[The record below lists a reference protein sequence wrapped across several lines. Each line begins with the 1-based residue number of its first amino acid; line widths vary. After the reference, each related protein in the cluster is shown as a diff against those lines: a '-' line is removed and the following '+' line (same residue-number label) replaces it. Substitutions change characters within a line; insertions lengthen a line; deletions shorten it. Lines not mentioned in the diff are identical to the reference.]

1 MSLKEYRTDAFDLP
15 REEMDPSSPSTEYMK
30 DRNALKI
37 DKLSTRVTIITLLL
51 PIFIGVILFFIYLDM
66 KDQVMEVDTAKNTQV
81 DHVSRQM
88 EEKMNALDIRIAKN
102 RFDLDEKLPA
112 LEKKNDS
119 LAQQLAK
126 LGASKADVNALDE
139 GFASLEKKLS
149 RQEQRIQNNAD
160 QDQANLAEIERIN
173 STLLASLAENRN
185 QFKKEVQALK
195 QELASLQALEQKM
208 ASLET
213 LTQEL
218 TSIQNRMDDN
228 LADLQSIEKMV
239 GLLKEQVSGLENQ
252 IMSRT
257 EISRRLMALKS
268 DVDQSLADL
277 KKQIQPP
284 PPLSM
289 PKDVSEQ
296 NLTQ

>member
-15 REEMDPSSPSTEYMK
+15 REEMDPSSPSTLYMK

-126 LGASKADVNALDE
+126 LSASKADVNALDE

-173 STLLASLAENRN
+173 STLLASLAENRD

-213 LTQEL
+213 LTQEQ
-218 TSIQNRMDDN
+218 TSIQKRMDDN

-277 KKQIQPP
+277 EKQIQPP

-289 PKDVSEQ
+289 PEDVSEQ

>member
-126 LGASKADVNALDE
+126 LSASKADVNALDE

>member
-15 REEMDPSSPSTEYMK
+15 REETDPSSPSTVYMK

-37 DKLSTRVTIITLLL
+37 DRLSTRVTIITLLL

-102 RFDLDEKLPA
+102 RFDLDEKLPS
-112 LEKKNDS
+112 LEKKNVS

-126 LGASKADVNALDE
+126 LSASKADVKALDE
-139 GFASLEKKLS
+139 GFARLEKTIS

-173 STLLASLAENRN
+173 STLLASLAENRE
-185 QFKKEVQALK
+185 QFEKEVQALK
-195 QELASLQALEQKM
+195 REVASLQALEQEM

-213 LTQEL
+213 LTHEL
-218 TSIQNRMDDN
+218 TLIQNRMDDN

-239 GLLKEQVSGLENQ
+239 GLLKEQVGGLENQ

-277 KKQIQPP
+277 KKQIQAP

-289 PKDVSEQ
+289 PEDVSEQ

>member
-1 MSLKEYRTDAFDLP
+1 
-15 REEMDPSSPSTEYMK
+15 
-30 DRNALKI
+30 
-37 DKLSTRVTIITLLL
+37 L

-126 LGASKADVNALDE
+126 LSASKADVNALDE
-139 GFASLEKKLS
+139 GFVSLEKKLS

-173 STLLASLAENRN
+173 STLLASLAENRD

-195 QELASLQALEQKM
+195 QELATLQALEQEM

-257 EISRRLMALKS
+257 EISRRLIALKS

-277 KKQIQPP
+277 EKQLLAP

-289 PKDVSEQ
+289 PEDVSEQ

>member
-126 LGASKADVNALDE
+126 LSASKADVNALDE
-139 GFASLEKKLS
+139 GFASIEKKLS

-277 KKQIQPP
+277 KKQIQAP

-289 PKDVSEQ
+289 PEDVSEQ

>member
-126 LGASKADVNALDE
+126 LSASKADVKALDE

-173 STLLASLAENRN
+173 STLLASLAENRD

-195 QELASLQALEQKM
+195 QELATLQALEQEM

-213 LTQEL
+213 LTQEQ
-218 TSIQNRMDDN
+218 TSIQKRMDDN

-257 EISRRLMALKS
+257 EISRRLIALKS

-277 KKQIQPP
+277 EKQIQAP

-289 PKDVSEQ
+289 PEDVSEQ